1 MKFIF
6 FLFSLSMGINLQFSE
21 SKILKTILQEKKIVS
36 YLHPELSD
44 RKVLYL
50 AQNDYFE
57 LNEKVGELV
66 VKTINKDLAKK
77 KKNRLKLTSV
87 KIKDSIKVLTF
98 DYPIEGATFI
108 VKMNKQDRILN
119 IEVLEK

>member
-1 MKFIF
+1 MQ
-6 FLFSLSMGINLQFSE
+6 LSD
-21 SKILKTILQEKKIVS
+21 SKILKAILQEKKIVS

-77 KKNRLKLTSV
+77 KKNHLELTSV

-119 IEVLEK
+119 IVVLEK